1 MRQSLLHPFVRGRLP
16 LLLFIVV
23 LFVVGVVFG
32 ILLGDA
38 LTASQQS
45 QLAGELHQYAALLQS
60 DDLNGGTLLER
71 AWFHGRWVLLAA
83 VLGMSVIGVPFI
95 LALDFLK
102 GVMVGFAVGTLASQ
116 YSWTGILMSLAA
128 IAPHNMVLLPALL
141 IASTA
146 AISFAVMIV
155 KSLLKGRQASL
166 APALAAY
173 ASIMGALLILC
184 MLAALIEAYLSINAL
199 RWVLGLLDGSG
210 TVF

>member
-16 LLLFIVV
+16 LFLFIVV
-23 LFVVGVVFG
+23 LFLIGVVFG

-38 LTASQQS
+38 LTESQQS
-45 QLAGELHQYAALLQS
+45 QLAGELHQYATLLQTG
-60 DDLNGGTLLER
+60 DYYEGTLLER

-83 VLGMSVIGVPFI
+83 VLGISVIGVPFI

-116 YSWTGILMSLAA
+116 YSWKGILMSLAA
-128 IAPHNMVLLPALL
+128 IAPHNMLLLPALL

-146 AISFAVMIV
+146 AISFAFMIV
-155 KSLLKGRQASL
+155 KSLLKGRQGSL
-166 APALAAY
+166 APALGAY
-173 ASIMGALLILC
+173 ASFMGVLLVLC
-184 MLAALIEAYLSINAL
+184 VLATLIEAYLSINAL
-199 RWVLGLLDGSG
+199 RWVLGLLEGGG